1 MQKAGD
7 LTVGLIKKMR
17 QAAVIRKYVNH
28 IVDGWIARIQAD
40 VLTEQGITPAIAR
53 RYQEKATC
61 SHEILAQVTPQYTVK
76 TS

>member
-1 MQKAGD
+1 MQRAGD

-28 IVDGWIARIQAD
+28 LVDDWLARCKAR
-40 VLTEQGITPAIAR
+40 VLTEQGVTPAIAR